1 MRWLNLNDSATLTSM
16 THSTRCQNILIVE
29 DDNDIRQAL
38 VDVLTLEN
46 FRVTTA
52 RNGKEALELLRN
64 SPTSWRPC
72 FILLDL
78 MMPVMNGWEFLLEQR
93 SDPKLKD
100 IPVMVCSAVAD
111 RNRFPGIVDFLKK
124 PINVDELLMLVGR
137 HCDPSLQL
145 VHDEQ
150 QV

>member
-1 MRWLNLNDSATLTSM
+1 M
-16 THSTRCQNILIVE
+16 THTARCQNILIVE
-29 DDNDIRQAL
+29 DDHDIRQGL
-38 VDVLTLEN
+38 VDILTLEN

-52 RNGKEALELLRN
+52 CNGKEALELLRN
-64 SPTSWRPC
+64 SPTPWRPC

-111 RNRFPGIVDFLKK
+111 RNSFPGIVEFIKK
-124 PINVDELLMLVGR
+124 PINLDDLLKFVHQ
-137 HCDPSLQL
+137 HCEPSNQL
-145 VHDEQ
+145 VHSEQ
-150 QV
+150 QI